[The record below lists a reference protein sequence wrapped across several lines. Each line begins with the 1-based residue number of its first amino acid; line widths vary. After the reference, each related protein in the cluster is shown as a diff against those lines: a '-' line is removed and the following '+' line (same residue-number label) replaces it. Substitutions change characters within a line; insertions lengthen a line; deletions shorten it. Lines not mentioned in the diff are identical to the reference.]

1 MTEVT
6 DRSEPDRPEA
16 AEYGDGVASGRGGDP
31 AERLGLFGG
40 TFDPPHVGH
49 LATAVNVR
57 HELRLDRVLLVVNN
71 VPWQKVGTRRI
82 SPAEDRFAMVAAA
95 VEGVEG
101 LEASRIELEVGGLS
115 YTADTVASLLAEDPG
130 RDLYLILGS
139 DAAAGLATWER
150 VDELRELVTLVVVE
164 RPGAPRLD
172 PVPGWREERV
182 QVPSL
187 EVSSTELRSRAE
199 SGRPLDFLV
208 PPAVVACIR
217 ERGLYRQ
224 GRTRS

>member
-1 MTEVT
+1 M
-6 DRSEPDRPEA
+6 
-16 AEYGDGVASGRGGDP
+16 ASGRRDGGG
-31 AERLGLFGG
+31 ERIGLFGG

-49 LATAVNVR
+49 LAAAVNVR
-57 HELRLDRVLLVVNN
+57 YELRLDRVLLVVNN

-101 LEASRIELEVGGLS
+101 LEASRIEIDAGGLS
-115 YTADTVASLLAEDPG
+115 YTADTVATLLAEDPN
-130 RDLYLILGS
+130 RELYLILGS
-139 DAAAGLATWER
+139 DAAAGLPTWER
-150 VDELRELVTLVVVE
+150 ADEVREQVTLVVVE
-164 RPGAPRLD
+164 RPGSPRLD
-172 PVPGWREERV
+172 PLPGWREERV

-187 EVSSTELRSRAE
+187 EVSSTELRARAE
-199 SGRPLDFLV
+199 AGRPLDFLV
-208 PPAVVACIR
+208 PGPVVACIR